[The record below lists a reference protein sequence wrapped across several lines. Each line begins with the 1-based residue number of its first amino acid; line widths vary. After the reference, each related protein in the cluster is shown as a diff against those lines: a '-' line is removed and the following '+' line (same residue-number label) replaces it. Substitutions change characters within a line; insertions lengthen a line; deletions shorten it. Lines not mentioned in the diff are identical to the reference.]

1 MLLTLLYSA
10 NIDAFLWSVTF
21 KMILNHLDK
30 SSPPKAGIQIA
41 SKRSMCHYL
50 ACLLMLEDESL
61 MTFGPQMFLHPLA
74 VEEYRAMINKGVEVV
89 KSSVMLHLR
98 G

>member
-30 SSPPKAGIQIA
+30 SSPPKQVF
-41 SKRSMCHYL
+41 K
-50 ACLLMLEDESL
+50 
-61 MTFGPQMFLHPLA
+61 
-74 VEEYRAMINKGVEVV
+74 
-89 KSSVMLHLR
+89 LHLKEVCAII
-98 G
+98 